1 MDNRFIILVT
11 QRNAEPYIRKCLDS
25 IVSQTYKNYE
35 TIIMDDNSDDGTFEI
50 IQKDYSQFQ
59 VIHTP
64 KQEYHIK
71 NFIAGIRIGA
81 TDENDIVVFL
91 SGDDYF
97 YGDDVLEYLNEQYDE
112 NTWMT
117 YGNFIRTSGLHGK
130 GCHPVV
136 DTKNYRRSNQWLVSH
151 LITCRRKLFDRIDD
165 KDLRYI
171 NGQYPNNSF
180 DCAMIYPM
188 VEMCGLKHLKFIDK
202 VLYVY
207 NDQNPVAIA
216 NYKRDPKAC
225 LRERKFWTQKPSYN
239 ELEEL

>member
-1 MDNRFIILVT
+1 MVISFAPV
-11 QRNAEPYIRKCLDS
+11 DS
-25 IVSQTYKNYE
+25 MERV
-35 TIIMDDNSDDGTFEI
+35 
-50 IQKDYSQFQ
+50 
-59 VIHTP
+59 VIP
-64 KQEYHIK
+64 LY
-71 NFIAGIRIGA
+71 
-81 TDENDIVVFL
+81 
-91 SGDDYF
+91 
-97 YGDDVLEYLNEQYDE
+97 
-112 NTWMT
+112 
-117 YGNFIRTSGLHGK
+117 
-130 GCHPVV
+130 